1 MDENDLIFNYD
12 GGIHSGGFSLN
23 KIMINNPNSQIKTLN
38 TNINK
43 QDGGNK
49 VSDIFNNLVVPSWL
63 YTDKHKISEISSS
76 NHLDSDDDVIDDS
89 LYGELLKLVTHKDK
103 DTDKKDTK
111 VTNKH
116 KYTKKQVKNKNKK
129 HTKRIRK
136 HDNF

>member
-23 KIMINNPNSQIKTLN
+23 KIMINNPNSHIRTLN

-49 VSDIFNNLVVPSWL
+49 VSDIFNNLVVPAWL
-63 YTDKHKISEISSS
+63 YTDKHKVSEISSS
-76 NHLDSDDDVIDDS
+76 NHLNLDDDVIDDS
-89 LYGELLKLVTHKDK
+89 LYGELLKLVTHKD
-103 DTDKKDTK
+103 TK
-111 VTNKH
+111 VKNENKS
-116 KYTKKQVKNKNKK
+116 KYTKKQVNNKNKK